1 MLSLPNL
8 FAQHKANRK
17 LICLLICIF
26 SGVCFDVPAPHSLA
40 FCISSERVSLLEFFF
55 SFPWGIYEMPQIK
68 EFQPSYGHE
77 ANFSQDMSCLVSF
90 K

>member
-26 SGVCFDVPAPHSLA
+26 SGVCFDVPAPHSWA
-40 FCISSERVSLLEFFF
+40 FCISSERVSPLEFFF
-55 SFPWGIYEMPQIK
+55 FFYGVYMKCHKSKSFSLLMDMKQI
-68 EFQPSYGHE
+68 
-77 ANFSQDMSCLVSF
+77 SQRI
-90 K
+90 